1 MKYPEL
7 KYLCKYCVADC
18 ARLEDETFEGTIR
31 CSAFEPKEEGWHRKY
46 MEELKKNESSNK

>member
-18 ARLEDETFEGTIR
+18 ARLEDEKFEGTIR

-46 MEELKKNESSNK
+46 MEELKKK